1 MMAAPGNVYC
11 FNCYNEPVEQL
22 NVNGVAFGSVTP
34 AIGGWAATGGTI
46 YTPLSVPVPRSKHGD
61 GNAATFPN
69 DMSTPLRINWDSW
82 TVQTDIDISK
92 IPNLSLNDDLI
103 LYIAINQLTLMNTRG
118 FVLLTKPV
126 SPAGQTP
133 KAVAELKEFRGH
145 H

>member
-1 MMAAPGNVYC
+1 
-11 FNCYNEPVEQL
+11 
-22 NVNGVAFGSVTP
+22 
-34 AIGGWAATGGTI
+34 
-46 YTPLSVPVPRSKHGD
+46 VPRSKHGD
-61 GNAATFPN
+61 GSTATFPN
-69 DMSTPLRINWDSW
+69 DMPTPLRINWDSW

-133 KAVAELKEFRGH
+133 KAVAELKEFRTH